1 MPRAVTARGP
11 QSLLARSTWR
21 VGGRGK
27 AACVLRCFAPHPN
40 FRSSRSVC
48 LNKNLIAIA
57 LGAAFAI
64 PNSAFADT
72 KVYGKFNIGFEN
84 QKDEI
89 QLDKKYAERT
99 WVFKDQNNSSRLGF
113 KDDQAVG
120 VADLKRSEERQEG
133 KRCVS
138 TCIFRWSPEH

>member
-1 MPRAVTARGP
+1 MPRADTARRP

-21 VGGRGK
+21 GGGRGK
-27 AACVLRCFAPHPN
+27 AACVLRCFAPPPN

-72 KVYGKFNIGFEN
+72 KGYGKFNIGSEHK
-84 QKDEI
+84 QDEM
-89 QLDKKYAERT
+89 QLNTNYAERT
-99 WVFKDQNNSSRLGF
+99 WVFKDQNNSSRLGS
-113 KDDQAVG
+113 KDEQDAG
-120 VADLKRSEERQEG
+120 VRK
-133 KRCVS
+133 S
-138 TCIFRWSPEH
+138 TRLNTS

>member
-40 FRSSRSVC
+40 FRSSRSIC
-48 LNKNLIAIA
+48 LNKNLNAIA
-57 LGAAFAI
+57 LGADFAI

-84 QKDEI
+84 QKDEL

-99 WVFKDQNNSSRLGF
+99 WVSKNQNNYSRLGF
-113 KDDQAVG
+113 KGAQE
-120 VADLKRSEERQEG
+120 RSEGRRGGKEG
-133 KRCVS
+133 EG
-138 TCIFRWSPEH
+138 TCRHGG